1 MRELYS
7 IGFDL
12 STLEKALKMSEKIKA
27 NLSSFSLKDGNFK
40 AMSDSFKE
48 VIKENPYKQLN
59 KAFKDLKTSD
69 FAKGFED
76 LNKAFKELSKN
87 DFSKSFTDLNKAFE
101 DLKGSKEFNDFSK
114 SFKDLKNSPTF
125 KKLDKAFDAF
135 NDDLAKGNKA
145 LKEQNKLLGGSLQK
159 LNLIRLVS
167 SKIKWGALAA
177 AGLPMAGITAGIAA
191 MNGSLSTNTRA
202 KNIGLGFGESNAL
215 NFAGKMTGLGEDTL
229 MSSIEGLTT
238 SLQDY
243 SKWGNFASLGL
254 NASDLQNKNPTEALF
269 EVLESMKN
277 SDLPQYM
284 KKEIIDNIGIP
295 FDQFQFVLE
304 EGTGEIQ
311 KYFKEGMGMFGGKSG
326 KALMEGERALIRFTT
341 ILKDVSQNIGG
352 KIAPALTTGLKLIT
366 PYIYKLADGFT
377 WLLGKVFT
385 KKNLD
390 MMSGLFNS
398 IGKIGSDLVSK
409 GVDLFNGG
417 KDLFSQ
423 MFKGFSIDTE
433 GWTNVFKELSKG
445 FLDGIGKLW
454 DTLKPNLIAIGQSLV
469 DVWKTIE
476 PDLLTLLEFWKTNIL
491 PPLQSIF
498 GSAVNILG
506 KTIKKIIDDFKWFYN
521 LIRPIFKPLGELF
534 SSFYN
539 TVSKI
544 FGNLDKESD
553 EGGTMEMLI
562 SGFACLLSPISA
574 FKTVIELAELAVD
587 TFKTKITETWQSIK
601 DSFAKVWL
609 AVDMGVD
616 GFING
621 LMGLGIGG
629 KTIGDI
635 FGYSGPKYKAEN
647 GWWKIKDDKGIY
659 QWLGANGGIAQYPE
673 KRVNDAIITK
683 TGQVVKTDPQ
693 DYIFAM
699 KQPQKLANAAGSSGG
714 GNYTINIYN
723 PTVRNDSDIKRLKS
737 QLEQLIKSFNSK
749 R

>member
-1 MRELYS
+1 MGEVYS
-7 IGFDL
+7 VGFDL
-12 STLEKALKMSEKIKA
+12 SALEKALKMSEKIKT
-27 NLSSFSLKDGNFK
+27 NLS
-40 AMSDSFKE
+40 
-48 VIKENPYKQLN
+48 
-59 KAFKDLKTSD
+59 
-69 FAKGFED
+69 GFQ
-76 LNKAFKELSKN
+76 ELSNKN
-87 DFSKSFTDLNKAFE
+87 TQNNSSDFSKNIIDSNKQ
-101 DLKGSKEFNDFSK
+101 
-114 SFKDLKNSPTF
+114 
-125 KKLDKAFDAF
+125 
-135 NDDLAKGNKA
+135 

-167 SKIKWGALAA
+167 SKIKWGALGAIGL
-177 AGLPMAGITAGIAA
+177 AGTGITAGIAS
-191 MNGSLSTNTRA
+191 MNGTLAANTRA
-202 KNIGLGFGESNAL
+202 KNTGLTFGESNAL

-229 MSSIEGLTT
+229 ISAIEGLTT
-238 SLQDY
+238 SMEDFD
-243 SKWGNFASLGL
+243 KWGNFASLGL

-269 EVLESMKN
+269 EVLKSMKELKEKGYEN
-277 SDLPQYM
+277 THI
-284 KKEIIDNIGIP
+284 KKIIDDIGIP
-295 FDQFQFVLE
+295 FDNFRFILE

-311 KYFKEGMGMFGGKSG
+311 KYFKEGMGMFGGKDG
-326 KALMEGERALIRFTT
+326 KSLMEGERALIRFTT

-366 PYIYKLADGFT
+366 PYVYQLADGFT

-390 MMSGLFNS
+390 MMSGFFNS

-409 GVDLFNGG
+409 GINLFDGG

-433 GWTNVFKELSKG
+433 GWANVFKELSKG
-445 FLDGIGKLW
+445 FLDGMSSLW

-553 EGGTMEMLI
+553 EGGTIEMLI
-562 SGFACLLSPISA
+562 SGFAGLLSPISA

-601 DSFAKVWL
+601 DSFADIWKHVKIGFYT
-609 AVDMGVD
+609 AVTAIVDLLRKIPGVEISGWRFENTKAGLYHRQKNGNLMNVTLDTIDDIND
-616 GFING
+616 G
-621 LMGLGIGG
+621 
-629 KTIGDI
+629 
-635 FGYSGPKYKAEN
+635 
-647 GWWKIKDDKGIY
+647 
-659 QWLGANGGIAQYPE
+659 
-673 KRVNDAIITK
+673 VITK
-683 TGQVVKTDPQ
+683 EGKIIKTDPQ

-699 KQPQKLANAAGSSGG
+699 KRPQDLAAAGASQSGG
-714 GNYTINIYN
+714 YTVNIYN
-723 PTVRNDSDIKRLKS
+723 PVVKDDKDIRQLKNELERL
-737 QLEQLIKSFNSK
+737 IRSFNSK

>member
-1 MRELYS
+1 MGEVYT
-7 IGFDL
+7 IGIDL
-12 STLEKALKMSEKIKA
+12 SALEKAFKLSEKIKT
-27 NLSSFSLKDGNFK
+27 NLSGLKLDINCKGL
-40 AMSDSFKE
+40 S
-48 VIKENPYKQLN
+48 N
-59 KAFKDLKTSD
+59 KNT
-69 FAKGFED
+69 
-76 LNKAFKELSKN
+76 KN
-87 DFSKSFTDLNKAFE
+87 NSSDFSKNIIDSNK
-101 DLKGSKEFNDFSK
+101 G
-114 SFKDLKNSPTF
+114 
-125 KKLDKAFDAF
+125 
-135 NDDLAKGNKA
+135 

-167 SKIKWGALAA
+167 SKIKWGALGAIGL
-177 AGLPMAGITAGIAA
+177 AGTGITAGIAA
-191 MNGSLSTNTRA
+191 MNGTLQTNTRA
-202 KNIGLGFGESNAL
+202 KNTGLNFGESNAL
-215 NFAGKMTGLGEDTL
+215 NFAGKMTGIGEDTL
-229 MSSIEGLTT
+229 ISSIEGLTT
-238 SLQDY
+238 SLSDY

-269 EVLESMKN
+269 EVLESMKD

-295 FDQFQFVLE
+295 FDQFKFVLK

-366 PYIYKLADGFT
+366 PYIYQLADSFT
-377 WLLGKVFT
+377 WLLGKAFT

-390 MMSGLFNS
+390 MMSGFFNS

-433 GWTNVFKELSKG
+433 GWANVFKELSKG
-445 FLDGIGKLW
+445 FLDGMSSLW

-553 EGGTMEMLI
+553 EGGTIEMLI
-562 SGFACLLSPISA
+562 SALSGLLSPISA
-574 FKTVIELAELAVD
+574 FKTIIDTAKLAVD
-587 TFKTKITETWQSIK
+587 TFQIKIGETWENVKNGWDNIWK
-601 DSFAKVWL
+601 RVKI
-609 AVDMGVD
+609 
-616 GFING
+616 GFITAVTAIVDLLRKIPGVEISGWRFENTKAGLYHRQKNG
-621 LMGLGIGG
+621 NLMNVTLD
-629 KTIGDI
+629 TIDDI
-635 FGYSGPKYKAEN
+635 
-647 GWWKIKDDKGIY
+647 
-659 QWLGANGGIAQYPE
+659 
-673 KRVNDAIITK
+673 NDGVITK
-683 TGQVVKTDPQ
+683 EGKIIKTDPQ

-699 KQPQKLANAAGSSGG
+699 KQPQKLASSGAG
-714 GNYTINIYN
+714 GGTYTININ
-723 PTVRNDSDIKRLKS
+723 ANVRHDNDVKQIRNELERL
-737 QLEQLIKSFNSK
+737 IRSFNSK

>member
-1 MRELYS
+1 MGEVYS
-7 IGFDL
+7 IGIDL
-12 STLEKALKMSEKIKA
+12 SQLQKALQMSLQIKN
-27 NLSSFSLKDGNFK
+27 NLS
-40 AMSDSFKE
+40 A
-48 VIKENPYKQLN
+48 LN
-59 KAFKDLKTSD
+59 KASGSQGKGQGGNNSQVQKSSNSFSNSIQQQNKD
-69 FAKGFED
+69 
-76 LNKAFKELSKN
+76 
-87 DFSKSFTDLNKAFE
+87 
-101 DLKGSKEFNDFSK
+101 
-114 SFKDLKNSPTF
+114 
-125 KKLDKAFDAF
+125 
-135 NDDLAKGNKA
+135 

-167 SKIKWGALAA
+167 SKIKWGALAG
-177 AGLPMAGITAGIAA
+177 AGLAMGGITAGIAA

-229 MSSIEGLTT
+229 ISSIEGLTT

-295 FDQFQFVLE
+295 FDQFKFVLS

-366 PYIYKLADGFT
+366 PYIYQLADGFT

-390 MMSGLFNS
+390 MMSGFFNS

-445 FLDGIGKLW
+445 FLDGISSLW

-476 PDLLTLLEFWKTNIL
+476 PDLMSFIKWFQKDIL
-491 PPLQSIF
+491 PSVMSI
-498 GSAVNILG
+498 GGTYINVLS
-506 KTIKKIIDDFKWFYN
+506 KTIKRLADDFKSFWNFMKPV
-521 LIRPIFKPLGELF
+521 LKPLG
-534 SSFYN
+534 N
-539 TVSKI
+539 AIK
-544 FGNLDKESD
+544 
-553 EGGTMEMLI
+553 
-562 SGFACLLSPISA
+562 GFAQVMSGIWKELDDLGIDELLADIISPISKLQTVFETA
-574 FKTVIELAELAVD
+574 EGIKEWWDNFKLNGDSIWD
-587 TFKTKITETWQSIK
+587 TIKTSFLDIWEKVQT
-601 DSFAKVWL
+601 SFAKIWL
-609 AVDMGVD
+609 AIDMGVD
-616 GFING
+616 GFISG

-629 KTIGDI
+629 KTIGDV
-635 FGYSGPKYKAEN
+635 FGYSGPKYKVVN
-647 GWWKIKDDKGIY
+647 DWWTIKDNQGKY

-673 KRVNDAIITK
+673 KRATEVNDAIITK

-699 KQPQKLANAAGSSGG
+699 KQPQRLASSASGG
-714 GNYTINIYN
+714 GTYTININ
-723 PTVRNDSDIKRLKS
+723 ATVRNDNDIKKLKNE
-737 QLEQLIKSFNSK
+737 LERLIKSFNSK

>member
-1 MRELYS
+1 MSSEVYS
-7 IGFDL
+7 IGIDL
-12 STLEKALKMSEKIKA
+12 SQLQKALQMSLQIKN
-27 NLSSFSLKDGNFK
+27 NLASLGGNSSKGQSGGNSQVQKSSSSFNNS
-40 AMSDSFKE
+40 
-48 VIKENPYKQLN
+48 IQQQN
-59 KAFKDLKTSD
+59 K
-69 FAKGFED
+69 G
-76 LNKAFKELSKN
+76 
-87 DFSKSFTDLNKAFE
+87 
-101 DLKGSKEFNDFSK
+101 
-114 SFKDLKNSPTF
+114 
-125 KKLDKAFDAF
+125 
-135 NDDLAKGNKA
+135 

-167 SKIKWGALAA
+167 SKIKWGALGAIGL
-177 AGLPMAGITAGIAA
+177 AGTGITAGIAA

-269 EVLESMKN
+269 EVLESMKD
-277 SDLPQYM
+277 SDLPKYM

-295 FDQFQFVLE
+295 FDQFQFVLS

-377 WLLGKVFT
+377 WLLGKVIN
-385 KKNLD
+385 KKNLNII
-390 MMSGLFNS
+390 SGLFNS
-398 IGKIGSDLVSK
+398 IGKIGGDLISK
-409 GVDLFNGG
+409 GMDIFSGG
-417 KDLFSQ
+417 KDLFKN
-423 MFKGFSIDTE
+423 MFAGFSIDTG
-433 GWTNVFKELSKG
+433 GWSSILKELGGG
-445 FLDGIGKLW
+445 FLDGISKLW

-506 KTIKKIIDDFKWFYN
+506 KVIKKVIDDFKWFYN
-521 LIRPIFKPLGELF
+521 LIRPIFKPLGKLF
-534 SSFYN
+534 SGLYN
-539 TVSKI
+539 TVAKI

-553 EGGTMEMLI
+553 EGGTIEMLI
-562 SGFACLLSPISA
+562 SALSGLLSPISA
-574 FKTVIELAELAVD
+574 FKTIIDTAKLAVD
-587 TFKTKITETWQSIK
+587 TFQIKIGETWENVKNGWDNIWK
-601 DSFAKVWL
+601 RVKI
-609 AVDMGVD
+609 
-616 GFING
+616 GFITAVTAIVDLLRKIPGVEISGWRFENTKAGLYHRQKNG
-621 LMGLGIGG
+621 NLMNVTLD
-629 KTIGDI
+629 TIDDI
-635 FGYSGPKYKAEN
+635 
-647 GWWKIKDDKGIY
+647 
-659 QWLGANGGIAQYPE
+659 
-673 KRVNDAIITK
+673 NDGVITK
-683 TGQVVKTDPQ
+683 EGKIIKTDPQ

-699 KQPQKLANAAGSSGG
+699 KQPQRLASSAAGGG
-714 GNYTINIYN
+714 TYTININ
-723 PTVRNDSDIKRLKS
+723 ANVRSDNDIRQIKNE
-737 QLEQLIKSFNSK
+737 LERLIKSFNSK

>member
-1 MRELYS
+1 MGEVYS
-7 IGFDL
+7 VVFDL
-12 STLEKALKMSEKIKA
+12 SVLEKAFKMSEKIKT
-27 NLSSFSLKDGNFK
+27 NLNGFQDIQNKNNKNSSS
-40 AMSDSFKE
+40 
-48 VIKENPYKQLN
+48 
-59 KAFKDLKTSD
+59 
-69 FAKGFED
+69 
-76 LNKAFKELSKN
+76 
-87 DFSKSFTDLNKAFE
+87 DFSKNIIDSNKQ
-101 DLKGSKEFNDFSK
+101 
-114 SFKDLKNSPTF
+114 
-125 KKLDKAFDAF
+125 
-135 NDDLAKGNKA
+135 

-167 SKIKWGALAA
+167 SKIKWGALGAIGL
-177 AGLPMAGITAGIAA
+177 AGTGITAGIAS
-191 MNGSLSTNTRA
+191 MNGTLATNTRA
-202 KNIGLGFGESNAL
+202 KNVGLNFGESNAL
-215 NFAGKMTGLGEDTL
+215 NFAGKMTGIGEDTL

-238 SLQDY
+238 SLKDY

-269 EVLESMKN
+269 EVLESMKD
-277 SDLPQYM
+277 SGLPQYM
-284 KKEIIDNIGIP
+284 KKQIIDNIGIP
-295 FDQFQFVLE
+295 FDQFQFVLK

-366 PYIYKLADGFT
+366 PYVYQLADGFT

-409 GVDLFNGG
+409 GINLFDSG

-445 FLDGIGKLW
+445 FLDGMSSLW
-454 DTLKPNLIAIGQSLV
+454 DILKPNLIAIGQSLV

-476 PDLLTLLEFWKTNIL
+476 PDLMSFIKWFQKDILPSVMSIGGTYINIL
-491 PPLQSIF
+491 S
-498 GSAVNILG
+498 
-506 KTIKKIIDDFKWFYN
+506 KTIKRLVDDFKWFWN
-521 LIRPIFKPLGELF
+521 FMKPVLKPLGNAIKGFAQVMSGIWKKLEEWGIDELLSNLISPISKLQTVF
-534 SSFYN
+534 EAVGGLKEWWDNFKLNANNIWEIIENSFIDIWEKVK
-539 TVSKI
+539 TSFSKI
-544 FGNLDKESD
+544 F
-553 EGGTMEMLI
+553 
-562 SGFACLLSPISA
+562 LSIDMG
-574 FKTVIELAELAVD
+574 I
-587 TFKTKITETWQSIK
+587 
-601 DSFAKVWL
+601 DSF
-609 AVDMGVD
+609 
-616 GFING
+616 ISG

-629 KTIGDI
+629 KTIGDV

-647 GWWKIKDDKGIY
+647 GWWKIKDEKGDY
-659 QWLGANGGIAQYPE
+659 QYLGKNGGVSQYPE

-699 KQPQKLANAAGSSGG
+699 KQPQKLASSASGG
-714 GNYTINIYN
+714 GTYTININ
-723 PTVRNDSDIKRLKS
+723 ATVRNDNDIR
-737 QLEQLIKSFNSK
+737 QIRNELEKLIKSFNSK

>member
-1 MRELYS
+1 M
-7 IGFDL
+7 G
-12 STLEKALKMSEKIKA
+12 
-27 NLSSFSLKDGNFK
+27 
-40 AMSDSFKE
+40 
-48 VIKENPYKQLN
+48 
-59 KAFKDLKTSD
+59 
-69 FAKGFED
+69 
-76 LNKAFKELSKN
+76 
-87 DFSKSFTDLNKAFE
+87 
-101 DLKGSKEFNDFSK
+101 
-114 SFKDLKNSPTF
+114 
-125 KKLDKAFDAF
+125 
-135 NDDLAKGNKA
+135 
-145 LKEQNKLLGGSLQK
+145 
-159 LNLIRLVS
+159 
-167 SKIKWGALAA
+167 
-177 AGLPMAGITAGIAA
+177 GITAGIAS
-191 MNGSLSTNTRA
+191 MNGTLATNTRA
-202 KNIGLGFGESNAL
+202 KNVGLNFGESNAL

-229 MSSIEGLTT
+229 ISSIEGLTT

-269 EVLESMKN
+269 EVLESMKD
-277 SDLPQYM
+277 SDLPKYM

-295 FDQFQFVLE
+295 FDQFQFVLK

-366 PYIYKLADGFT
+366 PYIYQLADGFT

-390 MMSGLFNS
+390 MMSGFFNS

-445 FLDGIGKLW
+445 FLDGMSSLW

-476 PDLLTLLEFWKTNIL
+476 PDLLSFIEFFTTNIL

-498 GSAVNILG
+498 GSVSNILG
-506 KTIKKIIDDFKWFYN
+506 KVIKKVIDDFKWFYN
-521 LIRPIFKPLGELF
+521 FIRPIFKPLGKLF
-534 SSFYN
+534 SGFYN
-539 TVSKI
+539 TIAKI
-544 FGNLDKESD
+544 FGNVDKETN

-562 SGFACLLSPISA
+562 SGFAGLLSPISA

-601 DSFAKVWL
+601 DSFADIWKSVKI
-609 AVDMGVD
+609 
-616 GFING
+616 GFYTFI
-621 LMGLGIGG
+621 
-629 KTIGDI
+629 T
-635 FGYSGPKYKAEN
+635 
-647 GWWKIKDDKGIY
+647 
-659 QWLGANGGIAQYPE
+659 
-673 KRVNDAIITK
+673 AIIEALRKVKVFGNIEGWRFESTK
-683 TGQVVKTDPQ
+683 AGLYHKQKNGNMINVTKDTIDDIDDGIITPNNQVIKTNPK
-693 DYIFAM
+693 DYIIAM
-699 KQPQKLANAAGSSGG
+699 KQPQQLVTASGAGG
-714 GNYTINIYN
+714 GTYTININ
-723 PTVRNDSDIKRLKS
+723 ANVRHDNDVKQIRNELERL
-737 QLEQLIKSFNSK
+737 IRSFNSK

>member
-1 MRELYS
+1 MGEVYS
-7 IGFDL
+7 IGIDL
-12 STLEKALKMSEKIKA
+12 SQLQKALQMSLQIKN
-27 NLSSFSLKDGNFK
+27 NLGPLGSGGGSQSGSNNSQVQKSSNSFSN
-40 AMSDSFKE
+40 S
-48 VIKENPYKQLN
+48 IQQQN
-59 KAFKDLKTSD
+59 K
-69 FAKGFED
+69 G
-76 LNKAFKELSKN
+76 
-87 DFSKSFTDLNKAFE
+87 
-101 DLKGSKEFNDFSK
+101 
-114 SFKDLKNSPTF
+114 
-125 KKLDKAFDAF
+125 
-135 NDDLAKGNKA
+135 

-167 SKIKWGALAA
+167 SKIKWGALAG
-177 AGLPMAGITAGIAA
+177 AGLAMGGITAGIAA

-229 MSSIEGLTT
+229 ISSIEGLTT

-295 FDQFQFVLE
+295 FDQFKFVLS

-366 PYIYKLADGFT
+366 PYIYQLADGFT

-390 MMSGLFNS
+390 MMSGFFNS

-445 FLDGIGKLW
+445 FLDGMSSLW
-454 DTLKPNLIAIGQSLV
+454 DTLKPNLISIGQSLV
-469 DVWKTIE
+469 EVWKTIE
-476 PDLLTLLEFWKTNIL
+476 PDLMSFIKWFQKDIL
-491 PPLQSIF
+491 PSVMSI
-498 GSAVNILG
+498 GGTYINVLS
-506 KTIKKIIDDFKWFYN
+506 KTIKRLADDFKSFWNFMKPV
-521 LIRPIFKPLGELF
+521 LKPLG
-534 SSFYN
+534 N
-539 TVSKI
+539 AIK
-544 FGNLDKESD
+544 
-553 EGGTMEMLI
+553 
-562 SGFACLLSPISA
+562 GFAQVMSEIWKQLDEWEIDELIADLVSPIS
-574 FKTVIELAELAVD
+574 KLQTVFEAVSGLKEWWD
-587 TFKTKITETWQSIK
+587 NFQLSGDGIWDYLKESFSNIWLDITKGLNDIWEMIKRPFLIMITG
-601 DSFAKVWL
+601 L
-609 AVDMGVD
+609 VD
-616 GFING
+616 GVNAAIKAMQFWEKDKSKLSDTIRWGYGYNPQ
-621 LMGLGIGG
+621 G
-629 KTIGDI
+629 K
-635 FGYSGPKYKAEN
+635 FGKRVYNSQG
-647 GWWKIKDDKGIY
+647 
-659 QWLGANGGIAQYPE
+659 QYNIMPE
-673 KRVNDAIITK
+673 QKVNDAIITK
-683 TGQVVKTDPQ
+683 AGQVVKTDPQ
-693 DYIFAM
+693 DYILAM
-699 KQPQKLANAAGSSGG
+699 KHPQELASSGTVG
-714 GNYTINIYN
+714 ANHTYTININ
-723 PTVRNDSDIKRLKS
+723 ANIRNDNDIKKLKNE
-737 QLEQLIKSFNSK
+737 LERLIKSFNSK

>member
-1 MRELYS
+1 MGEVYS
-7 IGFDL
+7 IGIDL
-12 STLEKALKMSEKIKA
+12 SQLQKALQMSLQIKN
-27 NLSSFSLKDGNFK
+27 NLASLGGNSSKGQSGGNSQVQKSSSSFNNS
-40 AMSDSFKE
+40 
-48 VIKENPYKQLN
+48 IQQQN
-59 KAFKDLKTSD
+59 K
-69 FAKGFED
+69 G
-76 LNKAFKELSKN
+76 
-87 DFSKSFTDLNKAFE
+87 
-101 DLKGSKEFNDFSK
+101 
-114 SFKDLKNSPTF
+114 
-125 KKLDKAFDAF
+125 
-135 NDDLAKGNKA
+135 

-167 SKIKWGALAA
+167 SKIKWGALGAIGL
-177 AGLPMAGITAGIAA
+177 AGTGITAGIAS

-269 EVLESMKN
+269 EVLESMKD
-277 SDLPQYM
+277 SDLPKYMKNKYM
-284 KKEIIDNIGIP
+284 KKQIVDNIGIP
-295 FDQFQFVLE
+295 FDQFQFVLK

-326 KALMEGERALIRFTT
+326 KSLMEGERALIRFTT

-366 PYIYKLADGFT
+366 PYIYQLADGFT

-409 GVDLFNGG
+409 GADLFNGG

-445 FLDGIGKLW
+445 FLDGMSSLW

-476 PDLLTLLEFWKTNIL
+476 PDLLSFIEFFTTNIL

-498 GSAVNILG
+498 GSVSNILG
-506 KTIKKIIDDFKWFYN
+506 KVIKKVIDDFKWFYN
-521 LIRPIFKPLGELF
+521 FIRPIFKPLGKLF
-534 SSFYN
+534 SGFYN
-539 TVSKI
+539 TIAKI
-544 FGNLDKESD
+544 FGNVDKETN

-562 SGFACLLSPISA
+562 SGFAGLLSPISA

-601 DSFAKVWL
+601 DSFADIWKSVKI
-609 AVDMGVD
+609 
-616 GFING
+616 GFYTFI
-621 LMGLGIGG
+621 
-629 KTIGDI
+629 T
-635 FGYSGPKYKAEN
+635 
-647 GWWKIKDDKGIY
+647 
-659 QWLGANGGIAQYPE
+659 
-673 KRVNDAIITK
+673 AIIEALRKVKVFGNIEGWRFESTK
-683 TGQVVKTDPQ
+683 AGLYHKQKNGNMINVTKDTIDDIDDGIITPNNQVIKTNPK
-693 DYIFAM
+693 DYIIAM
-699 KQPQKLANAAGSSGG
+699 KQPQQLVTASGAGG
-714 GNYTINIYN
+714 GTYTININ
-723 PTVRNDSDIKRLKS
+723 ANVRHDNDVKQIRNELERL
-737 QLEQLIKSFNSK
+737 IRSFNSK

>member
-1 MRELYS
+1 MSSEVYS
-7 IGFDL
+7 IGIDL
-12 STLEKALKMSEKIKA
+12 SQLQKALQMSLQIKN
-27 NLSSFSLKDGNFK
+27 NLASLGGSGSKGQGGNNSQVQKSSNSFSN
-40 AMSDSFKE
+40 S
-48 VIKENPYKQLN
+48 IQQQN
-59 KAFKDLKTSD
+59 K
-69 FAKGFED
+69 G
-76 LNKAFKELSKN
+76 
-87 DFSKSFTDLNKAFE
+87 
-101 DLKGSKEFNDFSK
+101 
-114 SFKDLKNSPTF
+114 
-125 KKLDKAFDAF
+125 
-135 NDDLAKGNKA
+135 

-177 AGLPMAGITAGIAA
+177 AGLPMAGITAGIAS
-191 MNGSLSTNTRA
+191 MNGTLATNTRA
-202 KNIGLGFGESNAL
+202 KNTGLTFGESNAL
-215 NFAGKMTGLGEDTL
+215 NFAGKMTGIGEDTL

-269 EVLESMKN
+269 EVLESMKD
-277 SDLPQYM
+277 SDLPKYM
-284 KKEIIDNIGIP
+284 KKQIIDNIGIP

-326 KALMEGERALIRFTT
+326 KSLMEGERALIRFTT

-377 WLLGKVFT
+377 WLLGKVFS

-390 MMSGLFNS
+390 MMSGFFNS

-423 MFKGFSIDTE
+423 MFKGFSIDTK
-433 GWTNVFKELSKG
+433 GWSNILKDLGKS
-445 FLDGIGKLW
+445 FLDGVSKLW

-506 KTIKKIIDDFKWFYN
+506 KVIKKVIDDFKWFYN
-521 LIRPIFKPLGELF
+521 LIRPIFKPLGKLF
-534 SSFYN
+534 SGLYN
-539 TVSKI
+539 TVAKI

-553 EGGTMEMLI
+553 EGGTIEMLI
-562 SGFACLLSPISA
+562 SALSGLLSPISA
-574 FKTVIELAELAVD
+574 FKTIIDTAKLAVD
-587 TFKTKITETWQSIK
+587 TFQIKIGETWENVKNGWDNIWK
-601 DSFAKVWL
+601 RVKI
-609 AVDMGVD
+609 
-616 GFING
+616 GFITAVTAIVDLLRKIPGVEISGWRFENTKAGLYHRQKNG
-621 LMGLGIGG
+621 NLMNVTLD
-629 KTIGDI
+629 TIDDI
-635 FGYSGPKYKAEN
+635 
-647 GWWKIKDDKGIY
+647 
-659 QWLGANGGIAQYPE
+659 
-673 KRVNDAIITK
+673 NDGVITK
-683 TGQVVKTDPQ
+683 EGKIIKTDPQ

-699 KQPQKLANAAGSSGG
+699 KQPQKLANAAGSSVG

-723 PTVRNDSDIKRLKS
+723 PVVKDDKDIRQLKNELERL
-737 QLEQLIKSFNSK
+737 IRSFNSK

>member
-1 MRELYS
+1 MGEVYS
-7 IGFDL
+7 IGIDL
-12 STLEKALKMSEKIKA
+12 SQLQKALQMSLQIKN
-27 NLSSFSLKDGNFK
+27 NLASLGGNSSKGQSGGNSQVQKSSSSFNNS
-40 AMSDSFKE
+40 
-48 VIKENPYKQLN
+48 IQQQN
-59 KAFKDLKTSD
+59 K
-69 FAKGFED
+69 G
-76 LNKAFKELSKN
+76 
-87 DFSKSFTDLNKAFE
+87 
-101 DLKGSKEFNDFSK
+101 
-114 SFKDLKNSPTF
+114 
-125 KKLDKAFDAF
+125 
-135 NDDLAKGNKA
+135 

-167 SKIKWGALAA
+167 SKIKWGALAG
-177 AGLPMAGITAGIAA
+177 AGLAMGGITAGIAS
-191 MNGSLSTNTRA
+191 MNGTLATNTRA
-202 KNIGLGFGESNAL
+202 KNVGLNFGESNAL

-229 MSSIEGLTT
+229 ISSIEGLTT

-269 EVLESMKN
+269 EVLESMKD
-277 SDLPQYM
+277 SDLPKYM

-295 FDQFQFVLE
+295 FDQFQFVLK

-366 PYIYKLADGFT
+366 PYIYQLADGFT

-390 MMSGLFNS
+390 MMSGFFNS

-445 FLDGIGKLW
+445 FLDGMSSLW

-476 PDLLTLLEFWKTNIL
+476 PDLLSFIEFFTTNIL

-498 GSAVNILG
+498 GSVSNILG
-506 KTIKKIIDDFKWFYN
+506 KVIKKVIDDFKWFYN
-521 LIRPIFKPLGELF
+521 FIRPIFKPLGKLF
-534 SSFYN
+534 SGFYN
-539 TVSKI
+539 TIAKI
-544 FGNLDKESD
+544 FGNVDKETN

-562 SGFACLLSPISA
+562 SGFAGLLSPISA

-601 DSFAKVWL
+601 DSFADIWKSVKI
-609 AVDMGVD
+609 
-616 GFING
+616 GFYTFI
-621 LMGLGIGG
+621 
-629 KTIGDI
+629 T
-635 FGYSGPKYKAEN
+635 
-647 GWWKIKDDKGIY
+647 
-659 QWLGANGGIAQYPE
+659 
-673 KRVNDAIITK
+673 AIIEALRKVKVFGNIEGWRFESTK
-683 TGQVVKTDPQ
+683 AGLYHKQKNGNMINVTKDTIDDIDDGIITPNNQVIKTNPK
-693 DYIFAM
+693 DYIIAM
-699 KQPQKLANAAGSSGG
+699 KQPQQLVTASGAGG
-714 GNYTINIYN
+714 GTYTININ
-723 PTVRNDSDIKRLKS
+723 ANVRHDNDVKQIRNELERL
-737 QLEQLIKSFNSK
+737 IRSFNSK

>member
-1 MRELYS
+1 MGEVYS
-7 IGFDL
+7 IGIDL
-12 STLEKALKMSEKIKA
+12 SQLQKALQMSLQIKN
-27 NLSSFSLKDGNFK
+27 NLS
-40 AMSDSFKE
+40 A
-48 VIKENPYKQLN
+48 LN
-59 KAFKDLKTSD
+59 KASGSQG
-69 FAKGFED
+69 KGQGGNNSQVQKSSNSFSNSIQQQ
-76 LNKAFKELSKN
+76 NK
-87 DFSKSFTDLNKAFE
+87 
-101 DLKGSKEFNDFSK
+101 G
-114 SFKDLKNSPTF
+114 
-125 KKLDKAFDAF
+125 
-135 NDDLAKGNKA
+135 

-177 AGLPMAGITAGIAA
+177 AGLPMAGITAGIAS

-202 KNIGLGFGESNAL
+202 KNVGLNFGESNAL

-229 MSSIEGLTT
+229 ISSIEGLTT

-277 SDLPQYM
+277 SDLPKYM

-295 FDQFQFVLE
+295 FDQFQFVLK

-366 PYIYKLADGFT
+366 PYVYQLADGFT

-390 MMSGLFNS
+390 MMSGFFNS

-445 FLDGIGKLW
+445 FLDGMSSLW

-469 DVWKTIE
+469 DVWETIE
-476 PDLLTLLEFWKTNIL
+476 PDLMSFIKWFQKDIL
-491 PPLQSIF
+491 PSVMSIGGTF
-498 GSAVNILG
+498 INVMG
-506 KTIKKIIDDFKWFYN
+506 KTIKKIIDDFKWFWN
-521 LIRPIFKPLGELF
+521 FMKPILKPLG
-534 SSFYN
+534 N
-539 TVSKI
+539 AIK
-544 FGNLDKESD
+544 
-553 EGGTMEMLI
+553 
-562 SGFACLLSPISA
+562 GFAQVMSGIWKKLEEWGIDELLSNIISPISKLQTVFEVVGGIKEWWDN
-574 FKTVIELAELAVD
+574 FKLSGEGLWEYLKESFSNIWTKISKGFTDLWDMIRKPFLIMITGLIDGVNAAIKAMQFWEKD
-587 TFKTKITETWQSIK
+587 KTKLKDTIQWGYEYDSQGVFGKRVYNSQGLYSI
-601 DSFAKVWL
+601 S
-609 AVDMGVD
+609 
-616 GFING
+616 
-621 LMGLGIGG
+621 
-629 KTIGDI
+629 
-635 FGYSGPKYKAEN
+635 
-647 GWWKIKDDKGIY
+647 
-659 QWLGANGGIAQYPE
+659 PE
-673 KRVNDAIITK
+673 QKVNDAIITR

-699 KQPQKLANAAGSSGG
+699 KQPQQLVTASGAGG
-714 GNYTINIYN
+714 GTYTININ
-723 PTVRNDSDIKRLKS
+723 ANVRNDNDIRQIKNE
-737 QLEQLIKSFNSK
+737 LEKLIKSFNSK

>member
-1 MRELYS
+1 MSELYS

-12 STLEKALKMSEKIKA
+12 SALEKALKMSEKIKA
-27 NLSSFSLKDGNFK
+27 NLSGLK
-40 AMSDSFKE
+40 
-48 VIKENPYKQLN
+48 L
-59 KAFKDLKTSD
+59 
-69 FAKGFED
+69 D
-76 LNKAFKELSKN
+76 LNLKGLSNKN
-87 DFSKSFTDLNKAFE
+87 TKNNSSDFSKNIIDSNKQ
-101 DLKGSKEFNDFSK
+101 
-114 SFKDLKNSPTF
+114 
-125 KKLDKAFDAF
+125 
-135 NDDLAKGNKA
+135 

-167 SKIKWGALAA
+167 SKIKWGALGAIGL
-177 AGLPMAGITAGIAA
+177 AGTGITAGIAS

-215 NFAGKMTGLGEDTL
+215 NFAGKMTGIGEDTL
-229 MSSIEGLTT
+229 ISSIEGLTT

-254 NASDLQNKNPTEALF
+254 NATDLQNKNPTEALF
-269 EVLESMKN
+269 EVLDSMKN

-295 FDQFQFVLE
+295 FDQFQFVLK

-326 KALMEGERALIRFTT
+326 KSLMEGERALIRFTT
-341 ILKDVSQNIGG
+341 ILEDVSQNIGG

-390 MMSGLFNS
+390 MMSSFFNS
-398 IGKIGSDLVSK
+398 IVKIGSDLVSK

-417 KDLFSQ
+417 KDFFSQ

-433 GWTNVFKELSKG
+433 GWGNVLKDLG
-445 FLDGIGKLW
+445 GGLLDGIGKLW

-476 PDLLTLLEFWKTNIL
+476 PDLLSFIEFYTTNIL
-491 PPLQSIF
+491 PQLQSIF
-498 GSAVNILG
+498 GSVSNILG
-506 KTIKKIIDDFKWFYN
+506 KVIKKVIDDFKWFYN
-521 LIRPIFKPLGELF
+521 FIRPIFKPLGKLF

-544 FGNLDKESD
+544 FGNFDKESD
-553 EGGTMEMLI
+553 EGGTIEMLI
-562 SGFACLLSPISA
+562 SALSGLLGPISA
-574 FKTVIELAELAVD
+574 FKTIIDTAKLAVD
-587 TFKTKITETWQSIK
+587 TFQTKITETWQSIK
-601 DSFAKVWL
+601 DSFSKVWL
-609 AVDMGVD
+609 TIDMGVD
-616 GFING
+616 GFISG

-647 GWWKIKDDKGIY
+647 GWWKIKDSQGKY
-659 QWLGANGGIAQYPE
+659 QWLGKNGGIAQYPE
-673 KRVNDAIITK
+673 KRSTEVNDAIITK

-699 KQPQKLANAAGSSGG
+699 KQPQKLASSGAG
-714 GNYTINIYN
+714 GGTYNININ
-723 PTVRNDSDIKRLKS
+723 ANIRNDGDIRKMKNE
-737 QLEQLIKSFNSK
+737 LEKLIKSFNSK

>member
-1 MRELYS
+1 MGEVYS
-7 IGFDL
+7 VVFDL
-12 STLEKALKMSEKIKA
+12 SVLEKAFKMSEKIKT
-27 NLSSFSLKDGNFK
+27 NLNGFQDIQNKNNKNSSS
-40 AMSDSFKE
+40 
-48 VIKENPYKQLN
+48 
-59 KAFKDLKTSD
+59 
-69 FAKGFED
+69 
-76 LNKAFKELSKN
+76 
-87 DFSKSFTDLNKAFE
+87 DFSKNIIDSNKQ
-101 DLKGSKEFNDFSK
+101 
-114 SFKDLKNSPTF
+114 
-125 KKLDKAFDAF
+125 
-135 NDDLAKGNKA
+135 

-167 SKIKWGALAA
+167 SKIKWGALGAIGL
-177 AGLPMAGITAGIAA
+177 AGTGITAGIAS
-191 MNGSLSTNTRA
+191 MNGTLATNTRA
-202 KNIGLGFGESNAL
+202 KNVGLNFGESNAL
-215 NFAGKMTGLGEDTL
+215 NFAGKMTGIGEDTL

-238 SLQDY
+238 SLKDY

-269 EVLESMKN
+269 EVLESMKD
-277 SDLPQYM
+277 SGLPQYM
-284 KKEIIDNIGIP
+284 KKQIIDNIGIP
-295 FDQFQFVLE
+295 FDQFQFVLK

-341 ILKDVSQNIGG
+341 ILKDISQNIGG

-366 PYIYKLADGFT
+366 PYVYQLADGFT

-409 GVDLFNGG
+409 GINLFDSG

-445 FLDGIGKLW
+445 FLDGMSSLW
-454 DTLKPNLIAIGQSLV
+454 DILKPNLIAIGQSLV

-476 PDLLTLLEFWKTNIL
+476 PDLMSFIKWFQKDILPSVMSIGGTYINIL
-491 PPLQSIF
+491 S
-498 GSAVNILG
+498 
-506 KTIKKIIDDFKWFYN
+506 KTIKRLVDDFKWFWN
-521 LIRPIFKPLGELF
+521 FMKPVLKPLGNAIKGFAQVMSGIWKKLEEWGIDELLSNLISPISKLQTVF
-534 SSFYN
+534 EAVGGLKEWWDNFKLNANNIWEIIENSFIDIWEKVK
-539 TVSKI
+539 TSFSKI
-544 FGNLDKESD
+544 F
-553 EGGTMEMLI
+553 
-562 SGFACLLSPISA
+562 LSIDMG
-574 FKTVIELAELAVD
+574 I
-587 TFKTKITETWQSIK
+587 
-601 DSFAKVWL
+601 DSF
-609 AVDMGVD
+609 
-616 GFING
+616 ISG

-629 KTIGDI
+629 KTIGDV

-647 GWWKIKDDKGIY
+647 GWWKIKDEKGDY
-659 QWLGANGGIAQYPE
+659 QYLGKNGGVSQYPE

-699 KQPQKLANAAGSSGG
+699 KQPQKLASSASGG
-714 GNYTINIYN
+714 GTYTININ
-723 PTVRNDSDIKRLKS
+723 ATVRNDNDIR
-737 QLEQLIKSFNSK
+737 QIRNELEKLIKSFNSK

>member
-1 MRELYS
+1 MSSEVYS
-7 IGFDL
+7 IGIDL
-12 STLEKALKMSEKIKA
+12 SQLQKALQMSLQIKN
-27 NLSSFSLKDGNFK
+27 NLASLGGNSSKGQSGGNSQVQKSSSSFNNS
-40 AMSDSFKE
+40 
-48 VIKENPYKQLN
+48 IQQQN
-59 KAFKDLKTSD
+59 K
-69 FAKGFED
+69 G
-76 LNKAFKELSKN
+76 
-87 DFSKSFTDLNKAFE
+87 
-101 DLKGSKEFNDFSK
+101 
-114 SFKDLKNSPTF
+114 
-125 KKLDKAFDAF
+125 
-135 NDDLAKGNKA
+135 

-167 SKIKWGALAA
+167 SKIKWGALGAIGL
-177 AGLPMAGITAGIAA
+177 AGTGITAGIAS
-191 MNGSLSTNTRA
+191 MNGTLATNTRA
-202 KNIGLGFGESNAL
+202 KNTGLTFGESNAL

-229 MSSIEGLTT
+229 ISSIEGLTT

-269 EVLESMKN
+269 EVLESMKD
-277 SDLPQYM
+277 SDLPKYM

-295 FDQFQFVLE
+295 FDQFQFVLK
-304 EGTGEIQ
+304 EGTEEIQ

-326 KALMEGERALIRFTT
+326 KSLMEGERALIRFTT
-341 ILKDVSQNIGG
+341 VLKDVSQNIGG

-366 PYIYKLADGFT
+366 PYVYQLADGFT

-390 MMSGLFNS
+390 MMSGFFNS
-398 IGKIGSDLVSK
+398 IGKIGSNLVSK
-409 GVDLFNGG
+409 GINLFDSG

-445 FLDGIGKLW
+445 FLDGMSSLW

-506 KTIKKIIDDFKWFYN
+506 KVIKKVIDDFKWFYN

-562 SGFACLLSPISA
+562 SGFAGLLSPILA
-574 FKTVIELAELAVD
+574 FKTVIESAELAVD

-601 DSFAKVWL
+601 DSFADIWKRVKI
-609 AVDMGVD
+609 
-616 GFING
+616 GFITAVTAIVDLLRKIPGVEISGWRFENTKAGLYHRQKNG
-621 LMGLGIGG
+621 NLMNVTLD
-629 KTIGDI
+629 TIDDI
-635 FGYSGPKYKAEN
+635 
-647 GWWKIKDDKGIY
+647 
-659 QWLGANGGIAQYPE
+659 
-673 KRVNDAIITK
+673 NDGVITK
-683 TGQVVKTDPQ
+683 EGKIIKTDPQ

-699 KQPQKLANAAGSSGG
+699 KQPQRLASSAAGGG
-714 GNYTINIYN
+714 TYTININ
-723 PTVRNDSDIKRLKS
+723 ATVRNDNDIRQIKNE
-737 QLEQLIKSFNSK
+737 LEKLIKSFNSK

>member
-1 MRELYS
+1 MSSEVYS
-7 IGFDL
+7 IGIDL
-12 STLEKALKMSEKIKA
+12 SQLQKALQMSLQIKN
-27 NLSSFSLKDGNFK
+27 NLASLGGNSSKGQSGGNSQVQKSSSSFNNS
-40 AMSDSFKE
+40 
-48 VIKENPYKQLN
+48 IQQQN
-59 KAFKDLKTSD
+59 K
-69 FAKGFED
+69 G
-76 LNKAFKELSKN
+76 
-87 DFSKSFTDLNKAFE
+87 
-101 DLKGSKEFNDFSK
+101 
-114 SFKDLKNSPTF
+114 
-125 KKLDKAFDAF
+125 
-135 NDDLAKGNKA
+135 

-167 SKIKWGALAA
+167 SKIKWGALGAIGL
-177 AGLPMAGITAGIAA
+177 AGTGITAGIAS
-191 MNGSLSTNTRA
+191 MNGTLATNTRA
-202 KNIGLGFGESNAL
+202 KNTGLTFGESNAL

-229 MSSIEGLTT
+229 ISSIEGLTT

-269 EVLESMKN
+269 EVLESMKD
-277 SDLPQYM
+277 SDLPKYM

-295 FDQFQFVLE
+295 FDQFQFVLK

-326 KALMEGERALIRFTT
+326 KSLMEG
-341 ILKDVSQNIGG
+341 QNIGG

-366 PYIYKLADGFT
+366 PYVYQLADGFT

-390 MMSGLFNS
+390 MMSGFFNS
-398 IGKIGSDLVSK
+398 IGKIGSNLVSK
-409 GVDLFNGG
+409 GINLFDSG

-445 FLDGIGKLW
+445 FLDGMSSLW

-476 PDLLTLLEFWKTNIL
+476 PDLMSFIKWFQKDIL
-491 PPLQSIF
+491 PSVMSI
-498 GSAVNILG
+498 GGTYINVLS
-506 KTIKKIIDDFKWFYN
+506 KTIKRLADDFKSFCN
-521 LIRPIFKPLGELF
+521 FMKPVLKPLG
-534 SSFYN
+534 N
-539 TVSKI
+539 AIK
-544 FGNLDKESD
+544 
-553 EGGTMEMLI
+553 
-562 SGFACLLSPISA
+562 GFAQVMSGIWKKLDDFGIDGLLANIISPISKLQTVFEA
-574 FKTVIELAELAVD
+574 VGGIKEWWDNFKLSGTGLWEYLKESFSNIWTKISKGFSDLWDMIRKPFLIMITGLIDGVNAAIKVMQFWEKD
-587 TFKTKITETWQSIK
+587 KTKLK
-601 DSFAKVWL
+601 DTIQWGYEYNSQ
-609 AVDMGVD
+609 GVF
-616 GFING
+616 GKRVYNSQG
-621 LMGLGIGG
+621 L
-629 KTIGDI
+629 
-635 FGYSGPKYKAEN
+635 YN
-647 GWWKIKDDKGIY
+647 
-659 QWLGANGGIAQYPE
+659 IAPE
-673 KRVNDAIITK
+673 QKVNDAIITK

>member
-1 MRELYS
+1 MSSEVYS
-7 IGFDL
+7 IGIDL
-12 STLEKALKMSEKIKA
+12 SQLQKALQMSLQIKN
-27 NLSSFSLKDGNFK
+27 NLASLGGNSSKGQSGGNSQVQKSSSSFNNS
-40 AMSDSFKE
+40 
-48 VIKENPYKQLN
+48 IQQQN
-59 KAFKDLKTSD
+59 K
-69 FAKGFED
+69 G
-76 LNKAFKELSKN
+76 
-87 DFSKSFTDLNKAFE
+87 
-101 DLKGSKEFNDFSK
+101 
-114 SFKDLKNSPTF
+114 
-125 KKLDKAFDAF
+125 
-135 NDDLAKGNKA
+135 

-167 SKIKWGALAA
+167 SKIKWGALAG
-177 AGLPMAGITAGIAA
+177 AGLAMGGITAGIAS
-191 MNGSLSTNTRA
+191 MNGTLAANTMA
-202 KNIGLGFGESNAL
+202 KNTGLTFGESNAL

-229 MSSIEGLTT
+229 ISSIEGLTT

-269 EVLESMKN
+269 EVLESMKD
-277 SDLPQYM
+277 SDLPKYM

-295 FDQFQFVLE
+295 FDQFQFVLK
-304 EGTGEIQ
+304 EGTEEIQ

-326 KALMEGERALIRFTT
+326 KSLMEGERALIRFTT

-366 PYIYKLADGFT
+366 PYVYQLADGFT

-445 FLDGIGKLW
+445 FLDGMSSLW

-476 PDLLTLLEFWKTNIL
+476 PDLMSFIKWFQKDIL
-491 PPLQSIF
+491 PTVIKIGGTF
-498 GSAVNILG
+498 INIWG
-506 KTIKKIIDDFKWFYN
+506 KTIKKIVDDFKWFWN
-521 LIRPIFKPLGELF
+521 FMKPILKPLG
-534 SSFYN
+534 N
-539 TVSKI
+539 AIK
-544 FGNLDKESD
+544 
-553 EGGTMEMLI
+553 
-562 SGFACLLSPISA
+562 GFAQVMSGIWKKLEEWGIDELLSNIISPISKLQTVFEA
-574 FKTVIELAELAVD
+574 VGGLKEWWDNFKLSGEGLWEYLKESFSNIWTKISKEFTDLWDMIRKPFLIMITGLIDGVNAAIKAMQFWEKD
-587 TFKTKITETWQSIK
+587 KTKLK
-601 DSFAKVWL
+601 DTIQWGYEYNSQ
-609 AVDMGVD
+609 GVF
-616 GFING
+616 GKRVYNSQG
-621 LMGLGIGG
+621 LYNI
-629 KTIGDI
+629 I
-635 FGYSGPKYKAEN
+635 
-647 GWWKIKDDKGIY
+647 
-659 QWLGANGGIAQYPE
+659 PE
-673 KRVNDAIITK
+673 KKVNDAIITK